1 MSVVAINTNQI
12 KIIMDSYMTK
22 YLDTNLF
29 KLTMIS
35 LLNSNENNTFLDEK

>member
-22 YLDTNLF
+22 YLDINLF
-29 KLTMIS
+29 KVTMIS
-35 LLNSNENNTFLDEK
+35 SFISNKNNTFLNEK